1 MKDKILTRVV
11 LIMTV
16 AVFVTVAL
24 TFLLFNM
31 YTIDNSKKYLAQE
44 SDSLIEQL
52 KLAVNNEDIEQRLQN
67 VKSRDS
73 FYKFAVFGSNKS
85 VIYGGDQRVK
95 NPETDEIQIVEG
107 EKIEADSIKPRQLNK
122 VMKNGEAFFIGK
134 LYESG
139 TTLNYAVKVENSH
152 FRDGYILFVSS
163 IDVIYN
169 SGPYF
174 IVVVLAVVIWIGVI
188 FASYI
193 ALTFNIKFATIPFE
207 KIERILVDINNG
219 EYTQSQIPQ
228 TLNFP
233 EFKAV
238 MTKID
243 DLAGE
248 ISKNFINLQYEQK
261 KSSILLQSVNQGII
275 VVSES
280 GRVVLTN
287 GAALEIFGMKSDAVV
302 GVDLGYIVNNA
313 ELLDALR
320 QSLSD
325 GKYYVGEV
333 QIGEDVYR
341 VETAFNTIEE
351 KDVITGEVM
360 LIVFTNVTME
370 VNSAK
375 IRSEFFANA
384 SHELKTPLT
393 AISGYSELMTMD
405 GVSKSQLDKCIKE
418 INSNASRMRSL
429 IDDMLKL
436 SKLDADL
443 ENEEISKFDLGEV
456 CKTVVEEL
464 QGVAQSKSVEISLE
478 GGGEFIGRKKMIQT
492 LTFNLVNNA
501 IKYNKPGGHV
511 WIAVENGEG
520 NISIKVK
527 DDGIGIAKE
536 HQSRL
541 FERFYKVD
549 ACRTYTNE
557 SSTGLGLAIVKRIAL
572 IHGGK
577 ISLNSA
583 PDEGTEF
590 KVTFPKRLIEC

>member
-1 MKDKILTRVV
+1 MKDKILTRVI

-31 YTIDNSKKYLAQE
+31 YTINNSKKFLKQE
-44 SDSLIEQL
+44 SAFDIEVL
-52 KLAVNNEDIEQRLQN
+52 KQSYNDEEIRQKLEWESAKDTYYKFVVLRSDKTIICGGEQRVENAQGEIVIIKGETIDLSKIDARQFNKAVN
-67 VKSRDS
+67 K
-73 FYKFAVFGSNKS
+73 
-85 VIYGGDQRVK
+85 
-95 NPETDEIQIVEG
+95 
-107 EKIEADSIKPRQLNK
+107 
-122 VMKNGEAFFIGK
+122 GEAFFIAK
-134 LYESG
+134 PYKSG
-139 TTLNYAVKVENSH
+139 STLNYFVKVENPNFS
-152 FRDGYILFVSS
+152 DEYIIYMCS

-174 IVVVLAVVIWIGVI
+174 LVVALAVVIWVGVI

-193 ALTFNIKFATIPFE
+193 ALTFNIKFATMPFE

-219 EYTQSQIPQ
+219 EYTQTQIPQ
-228 TLNFP
+228 KLNFP

-238 MTKID
+238 LTKID

-248 ISKNFINLQYEQK
+248 ISKNFVTLQYEQK

-275 VVSES
+275 VVSKS

-287 GAALEIFGMKSDAVV
+287 ASALEIFGKKNDNVV
-302 GVDLGYIVNNA
+302 GVDLGYIVNNE
-313 ELLDALR
+313 ELLSTLTQALEE
-320 QSLSD
+320 
-325 GKYYVGEV
+325 GKYFVGEV
-333 QIGEDVYR
+333 QIGDEIYR
-341 VETAFNTIEE
+341 VETNFSTIEE
-351 KDVITGEVM
+351 NDVITGEVM
-360 LIVFTNVTME
+360 LIKFTNVTVE
-370 VNSAK
+370 VNTAK

-405 GVSKSQLDKCIKE
+405 GVSKSQLNKCIKE
-418 INSNASRMRSL
+418 INGNAMRMRAL

-443 ENEEISKFDLGEV
+443 DNEEISKFDLSIV
-456 CKTVVEEL
+456 CKDAVEEL
-464 QGVAQSKSVEISLE
+464 QGVADSKQVKISVQGNS
-478 GGGEFIGRKKMIQT
+478 EFIGRKKMIQT
-492 LTFNLVNNA
+492 LVSNLVNNA
-501 IKYNKPGGHV
+501 IKYNKQGGHV
-511 WIAVENGEG
+511 WVSVADKESNVI
-520 NISIKVK
+520 IKVK
-527 DDGIGIAKE
+527 DDGIGIPKDQ
-536 HQSRL
+536 QSRI

-549 ACRTYTNE
+549 TSRTFIDE

-577 ISLNSA
+577 ISLNSV

-590 KVTFPKRLIEC
+590 KVVLPKRLIEC

>member
-492 LTFNLVNNA
+492 LTSNLVNNA

-511 WIAVENGEG
+511 WIAVEN
-520 NISIKVK
+520 
-527 DDGIGIAKE
+527 
-536 HQSRL
+536 
-541 FERFYKVD
+541 
-549 ACRTYTNE
+549 
-557 SSTGLGLAIVKRIAL
+557 
-572 IHGGK
+572 
-577 ISLNSA
+577 
-583 PDEGTEF
+583 
-590 KVTFPKRLIEC
+590 

>member
-1 MKDKILTRVV
+1 MKDKILTRVI

-31 YTIDNSKKYLAQE
+31 YTINNTKEYLVQE
-44 SDSLIEQL
+44 SSSFIKELEICYND
-52 KLAVNNEDIEQRLQN
+52 EDIKQKFESGN
-67 VKSRDS
+67 SADNY
-73 FYKFAVFGSNKS
+73 YKFVVLNSSRA
-85 VIYGGDQRVK
+85 IICGGDQIAK
-95 NPETDEIQIVEG
+95 NSQTGEMEIVNG
-107 EKIEADSIKPRQLNK
+107 EKIDVAKIKNRNLEK
-122 VMKNGEAFFIGK
+122 VVRKGEAFFVAH
-134 LYESG
+134 LYQSG
-139 TTLNYAVKVENSH
+139 STLNYAVRVDNPH
-152 FRDGYILFVSS
+152 FRDGYVIYICSVDL
-163 IDVIYN
+163 IYN
-169 SGPYF
+169 SRPYF
-174 IVVVLAVVIWIGVI
+174 LVVVLAIVIWVGVI

-219 EYTQSQIPQ
+219 EYIQSQIPQ

-275 VVSES
+275 VVTKS

-287 GAALEIFGMKSDAVV
+287 GAALEIFGRKNDNVV
-302 GVDLGYIVNNA
+302 GVDLGYIVDDE
-313 ELLDALR
+313 ELLLTLR
-320 QSLSD
+320 QSLNE

-333 QIGEDVYR
+333 QIGEEIYR
-341 VETAFNTIEE
+341 VETNFNTIQE

-360 LIVFTNVTME
+360 LIVFTNVTIE

-393 AISGYSELMTMD
+393 AISGYAELMTMD
-405 GVSKSQLDKCIKE
+405 GVSRSQLDKCVKE
-418 INSNASRMRSL
+418 INGNALRMRSL

-443 ENEEISKFDLGEV
+443 DNEEISKFDLGLL
-456 CKTVVEEL
+456 CKDVVEEL
-464 QGVAQSKSVEISLE
+464 QGVADSKQVKMSVC
-478 GGGEFIGRKKMIQT
+478 GGGDFIGKKKMMHT
-492 LTFNLVNNA
+492 LVSNLVNNA
-501 IKYNKPGGHV
+501 VKYNKQGGHV
-511 WIAVENGEG
+511 WVSVEEDEG
-520 NISIKVK
+520 SVTVKVK
-527 DDGIGIAKE
+527 DDGIGISKE

-549 ACRTYTNE
+549 TSRTFINE
-557 SSTGLGLAIVKRIAL
+557 SSTGLGLAIVKKIAL

-577 ISLNSA
+577 ISLNSV

-590 KVTFPKRLIEC
+590 KVVFPKRLIEC